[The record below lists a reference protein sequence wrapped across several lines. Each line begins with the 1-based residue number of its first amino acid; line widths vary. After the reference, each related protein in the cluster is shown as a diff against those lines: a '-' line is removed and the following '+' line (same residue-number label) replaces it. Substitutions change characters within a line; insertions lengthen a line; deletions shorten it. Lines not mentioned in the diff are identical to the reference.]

1 MLLWKHIVANAF
13 GHAAHPA
20 VTADVRKLLW
30 PSMANFATQTLPV
43 LQLRK
48 LSKYSYQQTTDS
60 HKQTQLTLV
69 ALAGHTAHAHLH
81 ALHLCKLD
89 RCSSL
94 LPMRNTSST
103 ELHWPNVHSLIL
115 GVHGGGWYCLV

>member
-1 MLLWKHIVANAF
+1 MLFWKHIKANAS
-13 GHAAHPA
+13 GHAAYRA

-30 PSMANFATQTLPV
+30 PSMATFATQTLPV

-60 HKQTQLTLV
+60 HKQTQRTLV

-81 ALHLCKLD
+81 AVHLCRLD
-89 RCSSL
+89 RCSL
-94 LPMRNTSST
+94 FCPMRNTSST
-103 ELHWPNVHSLIL
+103 E
-115 GVHGGGWYCLV
+115 